1 MESTV
6 QIIPLANLAI
16 AFVPVISVVGLLYKW
31 SLDAGTAFY
40 SILRMLVQLIIIGYV
55 LVFIFETEK
64 LWVTALIVL
73 VMVMAFSWI
82 ALRTLDDLR
91 VSLFKYVFI
100 SSLFGGGN
108 VILMSIAWVLDLDP
122 IFKTSICGA
131 AGRDGVCKFYEY
143 HESCPGTLKF

>member
-91 VSLFKYVFI
+91 VSF
-100 SSLFGGGN
+100 
-108 VILMSIAWVLDLDP
+108 
-122 IFKTSICGA
+122 
-131 AGRDGVCKFYEY
+131 
-143 HESCPGTLKF
+143 